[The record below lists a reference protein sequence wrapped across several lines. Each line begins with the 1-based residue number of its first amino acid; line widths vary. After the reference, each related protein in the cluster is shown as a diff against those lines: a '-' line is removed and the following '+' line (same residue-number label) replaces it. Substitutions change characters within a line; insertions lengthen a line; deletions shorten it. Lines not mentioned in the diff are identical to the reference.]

1 MKNDYEKIFYWSPCL
16 DIIGTVKSTL
26 YSAISLAKFSKQN
39 KKIKLIN
46 VCGEWNNHKK
56 LLKEKEVDVIDL
68 NRDYYQFLPKKG
80 FFQSRFSS
88 LVIIFFSFLPL
99 FKLLKKE
106 KPDFIIIHLITSLPL
121 ILLNFFNFET
131 KFILRIS
138 GTPKLNLLRKFF
150 LKLISKKI
158 FKITCPSKDLMDQL
172 KKENIFS
179 EEKIFFLPDA
189 VFSTEFLRKQI
200 VIQDNDKLEKNFFLA
215 VGRLTKQKKF

>member
-1 MKNDYEKIFYWSPCL
+1 M
-16 DIIGTVKSTL
+16 
-26 YSAISLAKFSKQN
+26 
-39 KKIKLIN
+39 
-46 VCGEWNNHKK
+46 CGEWNNHKK

-121 ILLNFFNFET
+121 ILLRFFKFET

-138 GTPKLNLLRKFF
+138 GTPKLNLLRKF
-150 LKLISKKI
+150 LWKLISK
-158 FKITCPSKDLMDQL
+158 
-172 KKENIFS
+172 NI
-179 EEKIFFLPDA
+179 
-189 VFSTEFLRKQI
+189 
-200 VIQDNDKLEKNFFLA
+200 
-215 VGRLTKQKKF
+215 